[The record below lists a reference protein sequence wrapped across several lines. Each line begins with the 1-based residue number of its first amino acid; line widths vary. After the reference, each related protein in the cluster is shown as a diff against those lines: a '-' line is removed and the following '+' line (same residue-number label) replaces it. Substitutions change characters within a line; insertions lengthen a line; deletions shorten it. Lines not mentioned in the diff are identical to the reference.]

1 MVRWVFCSLVVAN
14 VVYLGWQIV
23 MGNLVSAGP
32 VPRAPAME
40 AGTPLQLLSE
50 APQAPLAERATSTV
64 SHGLCLVLGPWPDSD
79 DAQRARVQLA
89 AAGMSATVRA
99 VSVRKDHLNWVYLPA
114 YRSRDRALAVLG
126 ELQSRGVDSF
136 VVKEGEDANAIS
148 LGYFS
153 NADSAEGLRVK
164 MRNAGYPA
172 FVRETAKPVT
182 EYWLYLPDAAAGAA
196 ALDDFLVGNPEVE
209 QDRAACA
216 EPAANPR

>member
-1 MVRWVFCSLVVAN
+1 MVRWVFYSLVVAN
-14 VVYLGWQIV
+14 VVYLGWQVV
-23 MGNLVSAGP
+23 MGNLISTEP
-32 VPRAPAME
+32 VPRAPAVE
-40 AGTPLQLLSE
+40 AGRPLKLLSE
-50 APQAPLAERATSTV
+50 APQAPLSARASPAE
-64 SHGLCLVLGPWPDSD
+64 HQGLCLVLGPWPDRD
-79 DAQRARVQLA
+79 DAQRGRVQLA
-89 AAGMSATVRA
+89 AAGVPATIRA
-99 VSVRKDHLNWVYLPA
+99 VSVRKDHLNWVYLPS

-172 FVRETAKPVT
+172 FVRETARSVT
-182 EYWLYLPDAAAGAA
+182 EYWLYLPDAAADAA

-216 EPAANPR
+216 GPATSTR